1 MFPEQPSG
9 SLKPRIQVMLRPEE
23 MRDLIWVENEEED
36 DDEEEEEEESP
47 PKSIGT
53 NWRGVL
59 SNVLLGVGDQL

>member
-23 MRDLIWVENEEED
+23 MRDFIWVENEEV
-36 DDEEEEEEESP
+36 EEEEESP

-59 SNVLLGVGDQL
+59 SKVLLGVGDQL

>member
-1 MFPEQPSG
+1 
-9 SLKPRIQVMLRPEE
+9 MLRPEE
-23 MRDLIWVENEEED
+23 MRDLIWVEK
-36 DDEEEEEEESP
+36 EEEEESPP

>member
-23 MRDLIWVENEEED
+23 MRDLIWVEKEEEE
-36 DDEEEEEEESP
+36 DEEEEEEES

>member
-23 MRDLIWVENEEED
+23 MRDLIWVENEVE
-36 DDEEEEEEESP
+36 EEEEEEES

>member
-36 DDEEEEEEESP
+36 DEEEEES

>member
-23 MRDLIWVENEEED
+23 MRDLIWVENEVE
-36 DDEEEEEEESP
+36 EEEEEEES

-59 SNVLLGVGDQL
+59 SKVLLGVGDQL

>member
-23 MRDLIWVENEEED
+23 MRDLIWVENEEEE
-36 DDEEEEEEESP
+36 DEEEEEES

-59 SNVLLGVGDQL
+59 SKVLLGVGDQL

>member
-23 MRDLIWVENEEED
+23 MRDLIWVENEVD
-36 DDEEEEEEESP
+36 DEEEEESP

-53 NWRGVL
+53 NWREVL
-59 SNVLLGVGDQL
+59 SKVLLGVGDQL

>member
-23 MRDLIWVENEEED
+23 MRDLIWVENEEEEE
-36 DDEEEEEEESP
+36 DEEEEES

>member
-23 MRDLIWVENEEED
+23 MRDLIWVENEVEE
-36 DDEEEEEEESP
+36 DEEEEEES

>member
-23 MRDLIWVENEEED
+23 MRDLIWVENEEE
-36 DDEEEEEEESP
+36 EEEEEEESP
-47 PKSIGT
+47 KSMGT

-59 SNVLLGVGDQL
+59 SKVLLGVGDQL

>member
-23 MRDLIWVENEEED
+23 MRDLIWVENEEE
-36 DDEEEEEEESP
+36 EEES

>member
-36 DDEEEEEEESP
+36 EEEEEEES

-59 SNVLLGVGDQL
+59 SKVLLGVGDQL

>member
-23 MRDLIWVENEEED
+23 MRDLIWVENEEEE
-36 DDEEEEEEESP
+36 EEEEEEES

-59 SNVLLGVGDQL
+59 SKVLLGVGDQL

>member
-36 DDEEEEEEESP
+36 EEEEEEEES

>member
-23 MRDLIWVENEEED
+23 MRDLIWVEKEVDE
-36 DDEEEEEEESP
+36 DEEEEESPP

-59 SNVLLGVGDQL
+59 SKVLLGVGDQL

>member
-1 MFPEQPSG
+1 
-9 SLKPRIQVMLRPEE
+9 MLRPEE
-23 MRDLIWVENEEED
+23 MRDLIWVENEE
-36 DDEEEEEEESP
+36 EEEEEEESP